1 MLSNIETGGFM
12 RIHDPLDKILNNE
25 VKVKILRFLC
35 KTEVE
40 WSGRQIAREIKVSP
54 AACHKAL
61 RELNNERV
69 LLLKS
74 VGKSH
79 LYRLNKRNFI
89 ISKLLKP
96 LYGRE
101 SKIPDKIYEAIIKNI
116 ATLDNII
123 SIAVLGSIKKKEER
137 ATSDIDLL
145 VLVRN
150 LEDKEKVEGDFG
162 KVNEKIVKMFGN
174 AISPYTQSLKEFK
187 LNHKRGLP
195 LVRNI
200 LKSHKLLFG
209 RPLEKLL

>member
-1 MLSNIETGGFM
+1 MSILVN
-12 RIHDPLDKILNNE
+12 LDKILNNE

-35 KTEVE
+35 KAEVE
-40 WSGRQIAREIKVSP
+40 WSGRQIAREIKISP

-69 LLLKS
+69 LLLRS
-74 VGKSH
+74 VGRSY
-79 LYRLNKRNFI
+79 LYRLNKGNLI

-101 SKIPDKIYEAIIKNI
+101 SKIPDKVYETIIRNI
-116 ATLDNII
+116 ATLGDIA
-123 SIAVLGSIKKKEER
+123 SIAVFGSIKRKKER

-150 LEDKEKVEGDFG
+150 LEDKEKVEEDFG
-162 KVNEKIVKMFGN
+162 KINETIVKMFGN
-174 AISPYTQSLKEFK
+174 TISPYIQSLEEFK
-187 LNHKRGLP
+187 LKHKRGLP

-209 RPLEKLL
+209 RPLEELL